1 MSVSGRRSFP
11 AATPATQD
19 LYRLLVLRKGG
30 SDLLV
35 AGERVPFTLPWVEIP
50 RWERVAEN
58 VIAAVRKRYE
68 ISAVCLFSPE
78 LPPTTTDGEQP
89 LYQVVETRE
98 TIAPPVGTRWLSLNS
113 FPTHCFADGRDFGA
127 ITSMRRQ
134 IAEFQSGDAIGP
146 FAIPGWIEELLSWVR
161 QSIEPYGLRLTG
173 EFRQLNASPRFA
185 LLRFE
190 TGKQAVWFKA
200 VGEPNLREYPISVAL
215 SRHFPGFVPTVIATH
230 PTWHGWLT
238 TELAGRTLD
247 NIGDAC
253 AWQCAAQSLAELQ
266 IDSVRTTD
274 HLLEAGCR
282 DVRVISLLNLVEP
295 FMDVMLQL
303 MERQPR
309 TPPAILRRAQL
320 QAVGRHIKDALSILE
335 ELDIPDTLGHLDF
348 NPGNILCSEEQCIF
362 LDWAEGYVGPPF
374 LTLQYLLE
382 HQSQM
387 ASCRALVPRHL
398 VDHYASRWLCQVS
411 SSAIAAAL
419 RIAPLLAVFTCAAA
433 SDWAGALDSGDE
445 RFSGYLRSLTRRMQR
460 ESAVLHGKQSRSA
473 VSRQSISSPCS
484 SESPREASQC
494 PIQS

>member
-1 MSVSGRRSFP
+1 MSLSSRSSLP
-11 AATPATQD
+11 AATPAATRD

-30 SDLLV
+30 LELLV

-78 LPPTTTDGEQP
+78 LPPTPTDDEQP
-89 LYQVVETRE
+89 LYQVMETRE
-98 TIAPPVGTRWLSLNS
+98 VIAPPLGTRWLSLNS
-113 FPTHCFADGRDFGA
+113 FPTHCFADGRDSCA
-127 ITSMRRQ
+127 ITSMRGQ
-134 IAEFQSGDAIGP
+134 IAEFQSGKATGP
-146 FAIPGWIEELLSWVR
+146 FAIPGWIEELFSWVQDR
-161 QSIEPYGLRLTG
+161 IQPYGLRLTG

-185 LLRFE
+185 LLRLE

-200 VGEPNLREYPISVAL
+200 VGEPNLREFPISLAL

-238 TELAGRTLD
+238 TEFAGQTLD
-247 NIGDAC
+247 NVGDAC
-253 AWQCAAQSLAELQ
+253 AWQRAAQSLAELQ
-266 IDSVRTTD
+266 IESVKTTD
-274 HLLEAGCR
+274 HLLDAGCR
-282 DVRVISLLNLVEP
+282 DVRVTSLLNLVDP
-295 FMDVMLQL
+295 FMDAMWQL

-309 TPPAILRRAQL
+309 IPPAILGRAQL
-320 QAVGRHIKDALSILE
+320 LTVGRHIKDALSILE

-348 NPGNILCSEEQCIF
+348 NPGNILCSAEQCIF

-387 ASCRALVPRHL
+387 ACCRALVPRHL

-419 RIAPLLAVFTCAAA
+419 RIMPLLAGFTCAVA
-433 SDWAGALDSGDE
+433 SDWDGALDSGE
-445 RFSGYLRSLTRRMQR
+445 ECLSGYLRSLTRRMQR
-460 ESAVLHGKQSRSA
+460 ESAMLHGEQSRSA
-473 VSRQSISSPCS
+473 VSRRSIRSPS
-484 SESPREASQC
+484 LSESPEEAN
-494 PIQS
+494 